1 MLLPRRVT
9 PSTEKTH
16 FEDAVLVSRRDI
28 VVFDLLGHPEGA
40 VIGPLLVA
48 ARVLVFGGD
57 IQQTAPCPRCDGEGE
72 LASDACGECGGDG
85 RVRRE
90 ATLSVEIPAGI
101 RDGQTLRMEGEGA
114 PGENGGPNG
123 DLLID
128 VSVRDHPDFDRDGDD
143 LRYDHAVSF
152 PQAALGDTVEVPTLD
167 GAVELD
173 VPAGTQS
180 GERFR
185 LDGKGMPHLEG
196 RGRGDLYVTVRV
208 VTPDPD
214 ELNANQREALERFAE
229 ASDDG
234 DGFDLGEDFF
244 DRIADS
250 IA

>member
-1 MLLPRRVT
+1 MLLPQRVA

-57 IQQTAPCPRCDGEGE
+57 FQQTAPCPRCDGEGE

-101 RDGQTLRMEGEGA
+101 
-114 PGENGGPNG
+114 
-123 DLLID
+123 
-128 VSVRDHPDFDRDGDD
+128 RDGDD

-208 VTPDPD
+208 VTLDPD
-214 ELNANQREALERFAE
+214 ELNTNQREALERFAE